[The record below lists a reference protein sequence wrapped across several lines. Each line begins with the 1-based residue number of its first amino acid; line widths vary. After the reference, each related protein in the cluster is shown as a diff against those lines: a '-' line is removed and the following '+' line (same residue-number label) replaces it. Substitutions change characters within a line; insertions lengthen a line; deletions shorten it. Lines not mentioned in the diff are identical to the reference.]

1 MQQTVAKDGSKN
13 NFLIDGFPRN
23 QDNLQGWN
31 DEMGD
36 KTNLQFVLFFE
47 CDEKVSN
54 VDWCFQAVFNS

>member
-1 MQQTVAKDGSKN
+1 MLQTVAKDGSKN

-54 VDWCFQAVFNS
+54 VD

>member
-1 MQQTVAKDGSKN
+1 MQQTVAKDSSKN

-36 KTNLQFVLFFE
+36 KTNLHFVLFFE

-54 VDWCFQAVFNS
+54 VD